1 MASHNGYANIPG
13 YGLYDTTGSTED
25 WTFWTAGSLGYT
37 FEIGPNGFHPPYNN
51 SVVDEYLGRGQTDG
65 AGKGG
70 NREAY
75 YEMLAATKD
84 DAYHSVIEGSAPAG
98 STLTIR
104 KSFMTETSPIWNN
117 DYGTDI
123 GPVLEFPDTLEYS
136 MVTDGA
142 AFEWDVNPSTRPV
155 VAGRDGRDAQ
165 GPPQAGIALANPAG
179 QPAENTGDPRAGAHE
194 EVPFEVQGMPDVDN
208 GRFTVHIEWADP
220 NTDWDLYIYD
230 SSGNVVA
237 QSAAFG
243 DTTEDAVLFDPPA
256 GTYTA
261 VIVNYDQVDGA
272 AYDDWSN
279 GSVTF
284 QSPKPRVETGIKEA
298 WTLTCE
304 PPGGTSGRRMEVIV
318 DRGGRADVGDAC
330 AATAAARKG

>member
-1 MASHNGYANIPG
+1 MTSHNGYANIPG
-13 YGLYDTTGSTED
+13 YGLYDTTGGTED

-51 SVVDEYLGRGQTDG
+51 SVVDEYLGRGQADG

-75 YEMLAATKD
+75 YEMLACD
-84 DAYHSVIEGSAPAG
+84 EGRRPTTRSSRARRRTG

-104 KSFMTETSPIWNN
+104 KSFLTDTSPVWNN

-123 GPVLEFPDTLEYS
+123 GDALRFPDTLEYS
-136 MVTDGA
+136 MVTDGPT
-142 AFEWDVNPSTRPV
+142 FEWDVNPSTRPV
-155 VAGRDGRDAQ
+155 VAGRDGRTPAEGAAAGFDRAAQ
-165 GPPQAGIALANPAG
+165 PGRPAG
-179 QPAENTGDPRAGAHE
+179 GEHRRPARGSARGGPVH
-194 EVPFEVQGMPDVDN
+194 VQGMPDVDN

-284 QSPKPRVETGIKEA
+284 QSPKPRVEN
-298 WTLTCE
+298 
-304 PPGGTSGRRMEVIV
+304 PVRS
-318 DRGGRADVGDAC
+318 RGS
-330 AATAAARKG
+330 